1 MKKSLTILFSVIS
14 LAVMPQSRVSYFR
27 RFYIDDRQYQIRT
40 LDSLIESVAKMTNC
54 YRVRFDSK
62 NQILEAEY
70 LKRNKPVFDN
80 SGFAGLKIVYS
91 NELEKRVFLNP
102 AKQPM
107 KNSLG
112 VYSIGL
118 ILNNKKLPVSLNNYD
133 DKDELTEDIN
143 GVAVYNWTL
152 NRDNWKVESIFNDKS
167 GNRIVD
173 KNGCYFIKYKWGE
186 DDQAYTPE
194 VSYYGKDGE
203 LQDGKRGYSIIR
215 MRFDKATENLLE
227 RRYLN
232 SKYHLTLN
240 SDSFAVIR
248 INYDK
253 KGKLTNK
260 SLFDSS
266 EQLVNSIHK
275 FCTTKYNKYGN
286 VVENQC
292 YSKRSG
298 KNYIEFRYKYDSS
311 QRIIE
316 RSSWKNGK
324 TLVAD
329 NTGYAIIRVKY
340 NVLGEV
346 IETNYFDVN
355 NNQIKSDSQDYFS
368 NI

>member
-1 MKKSLTILFSVIS
+1 MRKLLTLLLSVIS
-14 LAVMPQSRVSYFR
+14 LVVISQSKVSYFR

-215 MRFDKATENLLE
+215 MRFDKLTENLLE

-248 INYDK
+248 IKYNK
-253 KGKLTNK
+253 KGKLINK

-266 EQLVNSIHK
+266 EQLVNSTNR
-275 FCTTKYNKYGN
+275 FCTTEYSYNKYGN
-286 VVENQC
+286 VIENQC
-292 YSKRSG
+292 YSK
-298 KNYIEFRYKYDSS
+298 
-311 QRIIE
+311 
-316 RSSWKNGK
+316 
-324 TLVAD
+324 
-329 NTGYAIIRVKY
+329 
-340 NVLGEV
+340 
-346 IETNYFDVN
+346 
-355 NNQIKSDSQDYFS
+355 
-368 NI
+368 